1 MDSYSDPLV
10 GTIAILLGLTAAAFS
25 VGPWA
30 VPYQLRTVDAVR
42 RRFGIRAA
50 RLLWLAVAIAS
61 LTSGVAIL
69 SGMRPPYVESEE
81 NAQFSGNQFSGNQ
94 FSGPQ

>member
-25 VGPWA
+25 VGPWT
-30 VPYQLRTVDAVR
+30 VPYQLRTLDAVR
-42 RRFGIRAA
+42 RRFGTRAA
-50 RLLWLAVAIAS
+50 RLLWLAIAIAS

-69 SGMRPPYVESEE
+69 GGMRPPYVEPAES
-81 NAQFSGNQFSGNQ
+81 AQTAR
-94 FSGPQ
+94 